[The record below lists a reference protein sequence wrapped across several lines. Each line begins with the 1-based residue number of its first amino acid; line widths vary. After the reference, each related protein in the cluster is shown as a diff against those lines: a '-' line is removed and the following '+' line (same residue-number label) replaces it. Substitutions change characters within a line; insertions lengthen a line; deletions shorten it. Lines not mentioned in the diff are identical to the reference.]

1 MRQTTLQ
8 NVLLATFILVWMT
21 ACGSFADTPQAT
33 APPEPTN
40 TPVSAANLAHPD
52 PVRGQQVWLDKQCVN
67 CHGETAQGGIGP
79 TLAGLNMPFD
89 QFLHIQ
95 RTAMPP
101 KPAFNAAELP
111 DQDAYNASVNGD
123 VIKCHA
129 TTLGGG
135 ITSNKSQTVTIAGGY
150 STDWSSVV
158 GKTTITGAITMLAG
172 SLVFQNDILNQN
184 NIASTATPPQAP
196 AQETAAKAADE
207 PMENGVSIPD
217 HFYLDHNY
225 PNPFNPITTIQFGLP
240 VNSSVRLEVFNILG
254 QRVAT
259 LVDRQMP
266 AGHHVVQWDG
276 TSDGG
281 GSVSSGIY
289 FYRIQSAE
297 FFESKKMLML
307 K

>member
-111 DQDAYNASVNGD
+111 DQDAYNVYIWLQTMDSQVAAVQPVAAPQLAEGQVLGMTLWTQYECD
-123 VIKCHA
+123 QCH
-129 TTLGGG
+129 
-135 ITSNKSQTVTIAGGY
+135 
-150 STDWSSVV
+150 
-158 GKTTITGAITMLAG
+158 GAFAQGSAEAPTLAG
-172 SLVFQNDILNQN
+172 ISYPYEMERANMRLTEDEI
-184 NIASTATPPQAP
+184 PQH
-196 AQETAAKAADE
+196 KAEHIRDVVLKRLYNWLQA
-207 PMENGVSIPD
+207 GA
-217 HFYLDHNY
+217 
-225 PNPFNPITTIQFGLP
+225 NPQ
-240 VNSSVRLEVFNILG
+240 
-254 QRVAT
+254 
-259 LVDRQMP
+259 
-266 AGHHVVQWDG
+266 
-276 TSDGG
+276 GG
-281 GSVSSGIY
+281 C
-289 FYRIQSAE
+289 
-297 FFESKKMLML
+297 
-307 K
+307 